1 MQKMSSQDKI
11 KLRETREES
20 EYTKFNQWQLALAI
34 IHIVAATTLG
44 VYATASDKDWKTF
57 IFYK

>member
-1 MQKMSSQDKI
+1 MSSQDKI